1 MITFFVPG
9 VPAPQGSK
17 TAKCVNGKAI
27 MWEASAKVKEWR
39 ATVTATAQIQ
49 MIAKHIETITDPVE
63 LVLDFRL
70 PKPKSVKRDTP
81 DVKPDLDKLVRAVG
95 DALTKSQ
102 IYKDDAL
109 VIALSASKSYSQEP
123 GVWISIVRC
132 NRSEMPGN

>member
-17 TAKCVNGKAI
+17 TAKCINGKAI
-27 MWEASAKVKEWR
+27 MWEASDKVKQWR

-49 MIAKHIETITDPVE
+49 MIAKQIETITGPVE

-70 PKPKSVKRDTP
+70 PKPKSVKRDLP

-109 VIALSASKSYSQEP
+109 VVALSASKSYSQEP

-132 NRSEMPGN
+132 DRSEMPGN